1 MDFFEHQDLA
11 RKNSKKLIILFALAV
26 IGVILSVYVLLG
38 VAVTGYN
45 VKMVEPNEGIDLIAL
60 FTNWRILL
68 MVGGGTL
75 LFVGGASVYRI
86 SSLQGGGQVVAS
98 SLGGRPLQQTTT
110 DRDERR
116 VLNVVEEM
124 AIASGIPVPPVFLLE
139 EQGINAFAAGYSPQD
154 AVIGVTRGCVQ
165 SLSRD
170 ELQGVIAHEFS
181 HVLNG
186 DMRMN
191 IRLIGLIYGI
201 MAIGFIGWQIFR
213 IAIYSGGGR
222 RSDKNSRP
230 IPLIAIG
237 GGLIAI
243 GAVGIFFGNWIKAS
257 FSRQREFLADASAVQ
272 FTRNPQ
278 GIAGALMQIG
288 ASPAHGEIKSPAA
301 PEFSHMYFATGVTT
315 MFSGMF
321 ATHPPLEKRIL
332 RIEPRW
338 NGKYPKENRSRK
350 SGETSS
356 NAGSATADSRKKVVA
371 KAVTILTGI
380 EAIGQPTPSHLA
392 LAHKLISEIP
402 DAIKEAARNP
412 YGARA
417 VMYALLLNQEPQARR
432 QQLAQ
437 LERYAERGLANMTE
451 AVAAQVS
458 RLDPQHRLPL
468 VDMTLGAL
476 KSLSTTQYKNFMANL
491 EVLINADNK
500 IELFEWVVVRV
511 VHHHLDPP
519 RSSRPKYNAL
529 ETLSAQC
536 NMLLSVLAWAGH
548 ADPAE
553 VRTAFDVGA
562 EVINIPGLVLIPR
575 DEINLTELGNA
586 LDILD
591 SVEMGLKK
599 TLILACA
606 QCVIADQKV
615 AAHEA
620 ELMRAIAE
628 SFGCPMPPLLP
639 GQALV

>member
-1 MDFFEHQDLA
+1 M
-11 RKNSKKLIILFALAV
+11 AV
-26 IGVILSVYVLLG
+26 IGVIFSVYVLLG
-38 VAVTGYN
+38 VAITGYN
-45 VKMVEPNEGIDLIAL
+45 VQVADSKKGIDLVAL
-60 FTNWRILL
+60 LTNWQILL

-75 LFVGGASVYRI
+75 LFVGGASAYRI

-98 SLGGRPLQQTTT
+98 SLGGRPLQQSTT

-116 VLNVVEEM
+116 LLNVVEEM
-124 AIASGIPVPPVFLLE
+124 AIASGVPVPPVFLLE

-191 IRLIGLIYGI
+191 IRLIGIIYGI

-222 RSDKNSRP
+222 RSGKDSNP
-230 IPLIAIG
+230 LPLIAIG

-243 GAVGIFFGNWIKAS
+243 GAVGTFFGNWIKAS

-272 FTRNPQ
+272 FTRNPD

-288 ASPAHGEIKSPAA
+288 ASPAHGEIKNPAA

-315 MFSGMF
+315 MLSGIF

-338 NGKYPKENRSRK
+338 DGKFPNQRQTRMSPDD
-350 SGETSS
+350 
-356 NAGSATADSRKKVVA
+356 TADSRADKTDARKKEVA
-371 KAVTILTGI
+371 KAVTILAGV

-392 LAHKLISEIP
+392 LAHQLISEIP
-402 DAIKEAARNP
+402 DTLKEAARNP

-417 VMYALLLNQEPQARR
+417 VVYALLLNQESQVRQ

-437 LERYAERGLANMTE
+437 LKQFAERGLAEMTA
-451 AVAAQVS
+451 AVATEVT
-458 RLDPQHRLPL
+458 RLNPQHRLPL
-468 VDMTLGAL
+468 VEMTLGAL
-476 KSLSTTQYKNFMANL
+476 KLLSTTQYNNFMANL
-491 EVLINADNK
+491 DVLVKADNK

-511 VHHHLDPP
+511 VHHHLGPP
-519 RSSRPKYNAL
+519 QRSRPKYHSL
-529 ETLSAQC
+529 EKLSAQC
-536 NMLLSVLAWAGH
+536 NMLLSCLAWAGH
-548 ADPAE
+548 VDPAK
-553 VRTAFDVGA
+553 VQSAFDAGA
-562 EVINIPGLVLIPR
+562 EVINIPGLALIPR
-575 DEINLTELGNA
+575 DRIKLTELGRA

-599 TLILACA
+599 TLIRACA
-606 QCVIADQKV
+606 ECIIADKQV
-615 AAHEA
+615 TASEA
-620 ELMRAIAE
+620 ELMRGIAE

-639 GQALV
+639 GQSLV